1 MYIFNLHRKA
11 FLNQPLF
18 RTLGILKKVIA
29 IFCFAALLLST
40 SSLSYFYWL
49 QEQLHEQERFAS
61 IDAGEYDLKNQETF
75 ESKEH
80 SKEYDIDTD
89 NHSNNHGNNHD
100 NDQITLVL
108 KDKSVLPEGYQWEEK
123 GREFS
128 YKGMF
133 YDIVSIKQTKEGW
146 VIKAASDEEEAEIVA
161 NQHKLNHLDKEVQSK
176 SSSSKIK
183 LNLSLAVYEC
193 PSFNTQSLISYTLLK
208 KKYPFLTT
216 PILSRYTGEV
226 SHPPETD

>member
-1 MYIFNLHRKA
+1 
-11 FLNQPLF
+11 
-18 RTLGILKKVIA
+18 LKKVIA

-61 IDAGEYDLKNQETF
+61 IDAGESIEQA
-75 ESKEH
+75 
-80 SKEYDIDTD
+80 
-89 NHSNNHGNNHD
+89 
-100 NDQITLVL
+100 DQITITV
-108 KDKSVLPEGYQWEEK
+108 KDKSILPEGYHWEEK

-133 YDIVSIKQTKEGW
+133 YDIVSIEQTKEGW

-161 NQHKLNHLDKEVQSK
+161 NQHKAHQLSKEAESK

-193 PSFNTQSLISYTLLK
+193 PSFNLQGLFNYTLIN
-208 KKYPFLTT
+208 KKYPFLIT
-216 PILSRYTGEV
+216 PILSSYSGAI
-226 SHPPETD
+226 SHPPETV

>member
-1 MYIFNLHRKA
+1 M
-11 FLNQPLF
+11 
-18 RTLGILKKVIA
+18 IA

-61 IDAGEYDLKNQETF
+61 IDAGESIEQA
-75 ESKEH
+75 
-80 SKEYDIDTD
+80 
-89 NHSNNHGNNHD
+89 
-100 NDQITLVL
+100 DQITITV
-108 KDKSVLPEGYQWEEK
+108 KDKSILPEGYHWEEK

-216 PILSRYTGEV
+216 PILSSYLGDI
-226 SHPPETD
+226 SHPPETV

>member
-1 MYIFNLHRKA
+1 
-11 FLNQPLF
+11 
-18 RTLGILKKVIA
+18 LKKVIA
-29 IFCFAALLLST
+29 ICCFAALLLST

-61 IDAGEYDLKNQETF
+61 IDAGESIEQA
-75 ESKEH
+75 
-80 SKEYDIDTD
+80 
-89 NHSNNHGNNHD
+89 
-100 NDQITLVL
+100 DQITLTL
-108 KDKSVLPEGYQWEEK
+108 KDKSILPDGYQWEEK

-216 PILSRYTGEV
+216 PILSSYLGDI
-226 SHPPETD
+226 SHPPETV

>member
-1 MYIFNLHRKA
+1 M
-11 FLNQPLF
+11 
-18 RTLGILKKVIA
+18 KKVIA
-29 IFCFAALLLST
+29 ICCFAALLLST
-40 SSLSYFYWL
+40 STLSYFYWL
-49 QEQLHEQERFAS
+49 QEKLHEQERFAS
-61 IDAGEYDLKNQETF
+61 IDAGESIEQA
-75 ESKEH
+75 
-80 SKEYDIDTD
+80 
-89 NHSNNHGNNHD
+89 
-100 NDQITLVL
+100 DQIIITV
-108 KDKSVLPEGYQWEEK
+108 KDKSILPEGYHWEEK

-161 NQHKLNHLDKEVQSK
+161 NQHKLNHLDKEAQSK

-193 PSFNTQSLISYTLLK
+193 PSLNSHCLFNYTLIN

-216 PILSRYTGEV
+216 PILSSYSGEV
-226 SHPPETD
+226 SHPPETV

>member
-1 MYIFNLHRKA
+1 
-11 FLNQPLF
+11 
-18 RTLGILKKVIA
+18 LKKVIA

-61 IDAGEYDLKNQETF
+61 IDAGESIEQA
-75 ESKEH
+75 
-80 SKEYDIDTD
+80 
-89 NHSNNHGNNHD
+89 
-100 NDQITLVL
+100 DQITITV

-133 YDIVSIKQTKEGW
+133 YDIVSIEQTKDGW

-161 NQHKLNHLDKEVQSK
+161 NQNKLNHLDKETQSK

-193 PSFNTQSLISYTLLK
+193 PSFSTQSLINYTLLK
-208 KKYPFLTT
+208 MKYPSLTT
-216 PILSRYTGEV
+216 PILSSYSGEV
-226 SHPPETD
+226 SHPPETV

>member
-1 MYIFNLHRKA
+1 
-11 FLNQPLF
+11 
-18 RTLGILKKVIA
+18 LKKVIA
-29 IFCFAALLLST
+29 ICCFAALLLST

-61 IDAGEYDLKNQETF
+61 IDAGEILE
-75 ESKEH
+75 KE
-80 SKEYDIDTD
+80 
-89 NHSNNHGNNHD
+89 NNDHNS
-100 NDQITLVL
+100 DQITLVL

-133 YDIVSIKQTKEGW
+133 YDIVSIEQTKEGW
-146 VIKAASDEEEAEIVA
+146 VIKAASDEEEAAIVA

-193 PSFNTQSLISYTLLK
+193 PSFNTQSLINYILLK
-208 KKYPFLTT
+208 MKYPSLTT
-216 PILSRYTGEV
+216 PILSSYSGAIP
-226 SHPPETD
+226 HPPETV

>member
-1 MYIFNLHRKA
+1 M
-11 FLNQPLF
+11 
-18 RTLGILKKVIA
+18 IA

-40 SSLSYFYWL
+40 SSLSYFYKL
-49 QEQLHEQERFAS
+49 QEKLHEQERFAS
-61 IDAGEYDLKNQETF
+61 IDACEFLE
-75 ESKEH
+75 KEN
-80 SKEYDIDTD
+80 DDTD
-89 NHSNNHGNNHD
+89 NHSNNHD
-100 NDQITLVL
+100 SDQITLTL
-108 KDKSVLPEGYQWEEK
+108 KDKSILPEGYHWEEK

-133 YDIVSIKQTKEGW
+133 YDIVSIKQTNEGW

-161 NQHKLNHLDKEVQSK
+161 NQHKAHQLNKEAESK
-176 SSSSKIK
+176 SNSSKIK

-193 PSFNTQSLISYTLLK
+193 SSFNTQSLFNYTLLK

-226 SHPPETD
+226 SHPPETV